1 MLPKQTSKH
10 GSAQRSLASFFSLP
24 SGSPINGTITTPA
37 APQVIEEIKLIQNI
51 YEISRHTG
59 IHLSFVNGKQ
69 PTMTG
74 VNSRWHST
82 TIKRFCRN
90 EQFGKKKKEDWWHT
104 NVVLYTNQLQWLL
117 DAVSKGWYGKRK
129 RVIML
134 GHYYPMQKNQA
145 RPSWWK
151 KFRTECYHWCKPTC
165 TNSKTPKHSSLYGAV

>member
-10 GSAQRSLASFFSLP
+10 GPAQRSLASFFSLP

-90 EQFGKKKKEDWWHT
+90 EQFGKKKGGLVTYKCCIIYKPATMTAWCCVERMVWEKKKGYYAGT
-104 NVVLYTNQLQWLL
+104 LL
-117 DAVSKGWYGKRK
+117 SHAKKPSTS
-129 RVIML
+129 IMVKKIPNRML
-134 GHYYPMQKNQA
+134 SLMQANLH
-145 RPSWWK
+145 
-151 KFRTECYHWCKPTC
+151 KFKDT
-165 TNSKTPKHSSLYGAV
+165 